1 MRSSRPAPRFSPRR
15 SSTATPVIVAYIDAY
30 RDRFGVE
37 PICAVLSEHGGTIAP
52 STYYAR
58 TKTPVT
64 DAELQQAY
72 LVNALVDLHRAN
84 WGVYGFASC
93 GMRPPRWSAGGS

>member
-1 MRSSRPAPRFSPRR
+1 M
-15 SSTATPVIVAYIDAY
+15 IVAYIDAY

-37 PICAVLSEHGGTIAP
+37 PICAVLSDHGVTIAP

-58 TKTPVT
+58 LQQRVT
-64 DAELQQAY
+64 DAELTEAY

-84 WGVYGFASC
+84 GVSMGSASC
-93 GMRPPRWSAGGS
+93 GTQPVAPATRSAAIRSVG